1 MNQTNLHMI
10 TFSSTFLQA
19 APNAGYMQIV
29 ILAFFIGLVVLIFR
43 ITKRKPSIDVES
55 HINSPEGEKTISN
68 ADIRIAGFELMSAGK
83 SLIGAIITLFFAIP
97 VNFILSY
104 LINFYNTS
112 YINPY
117 TATTPIPKMEVLYLF
132 YSIIA
137 LVAFIK
143 LINGY
148 KHIKSAGERLLK
160 LDK

>member
-1 MNQTNLHMI
+1 MI
-10 TFSSTFLQA
+10 TFSSIILQA
-19 APNAGYMQIV
+19 APYAGYMQMIV
-29 ILAFFIGLVVLIFR
+29 TLAIIIGLVFLIFQ
-43 ITKRKPSIDVES
+43 INKRKSPIEIEA

-68 ADIRIAGFELMSAGK
+68 IDIRIAGFELMSAGK
-83 SLIGAIITLFFAIP
+83 SLIGAIITLFCAIP
-97 VNFILSY
+97 VNLILSY

-112 YINPY
+112 YVNPY
-117 TATTPIPKMEVLYLF
+117 TTTTPIPMMEVLYIF

-137 LVAFIK
+137 LVALIK